1 MPSKDTLSEAAVAL
15 LREIRDR
22 GKNTPIGGR
31 GRALDKLRRLGHVE
45 GDALKITADGR
56 EYLRGLKRK

>member
-1 MPSKDTLSEAAVAL
+1 MPSTETLSGAAVTL

-31 GRALDKLRRLGHVE
+31 GRALAKLRRLGHVE
-45 GDALKITADGR
+45 EGALKITADGR
-56 EYLRGLKRK
+56 EHLRGLKRK